1 MGLELEVKEGREERR
16 CFDGVE
22 DEDEDDGVNWVDRV
36 KSWSGGCVGIGGGGG
51 GGGALGEG
59 DAVRTVVVVVIL
71 EEMVL
76 VIGHG
81 GVWSCVVF
89 CFGSMK
95 FGSLGVKTQ
104 ERDLN

>member
-1 MGLELEVKEGREERR
+1 M
-16 CFDGVE
+16 
-22 DEDEDDGVNWVDRV
+22 
-36 KSWSGGCVGIGGGGG
+36 
-51 GGGALGEG
+51 GEG

-71 EEMVL
+71 DEMVL

-81 GVWSCVVF
+81 GVWRCVVLCCVLHF

-95 FGSLGVKTQ
+95 FGSLGVNTQ